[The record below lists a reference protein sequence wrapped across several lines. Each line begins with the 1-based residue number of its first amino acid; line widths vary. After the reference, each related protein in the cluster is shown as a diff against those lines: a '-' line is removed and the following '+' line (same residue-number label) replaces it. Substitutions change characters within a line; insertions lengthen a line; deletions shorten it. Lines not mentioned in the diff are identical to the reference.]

1 MCYNLFMNTKK
12 IFENQNSI
20 PAMILGIAFIIAIII
35 AGGFA
40 LSAKNSGNTLTST
53 GSAKVHVTSDSGKFS
68 GSVIAYGA
76 QYELP
81 QKYRDMEVHT
91 ARVKKYLLDNG
102 VTEEELTI
110 SPVTQFEQYNYNN
123 NDAGQPKQFQLSQM
137 ISVDSTD
144 VEKITKISNGVSEIA
159 KAGVLFQTNGAQYF
173 YSKLADLRVS
183 LLGEA
188 VVDAKARAKEIAGAS
203 GGNVGKLK
211 SATSGVVQ
219 VLAPNSIDTSDYGT
233 YDTST
238 IEKDVMVTVRATFI
252 IR

>member
-1 MCYNLFMNTKK
+1 MNTKK
-12 IFENQNSI
+12 IFETQNSI
-20 PAMILGIAFIIAIII
+20 PATILGVAFIIAIII

-53 GSAKVHVTSDSGKFS
+53 GSAKIHVTSDSGKFS
-68 GSVIAYGA
+68 GAVLAYGT
-76 QYELP
+76 QFELP
-81 QKYRDMEVHT
+81 QKYRDIEIHT

-102 VTEEELTI
+102 VTEAELTI
-110 SPVTQFEQYNYNN
+110 SPVTQFEQYDYNN
-123 NDAGQPKQFQLSQM
+123 NGAGAPKQYQLNQTV
-137 ISVDSTD
+137 SVDSTD
-144 VEKITKISNGVSEIA
+144 VAKITKISNGVGEIA
-159 KAGVLFQTNGAQYF
+159 KSGVLFQTNGAQYF

-203 GGNVGKLK
+203 GGSVGKLK

-233 YDTST
+233 YDTTT
-238 IEKDVMVTVRATFI
+238 IEKDIMVTVRATFI

>member
-1 MCYNLFMNTKK
+1 MQIKQ
-12 IFENQNSI
+12 IFEKQN
-20 PAMILGIAFIIAIII
+20 ATAAGVLGVAFIVVAVI
-35 AGGFA
+35 AGIF
-40 LSAKNSGNTLTST
+40 LSNLRSSGNVLTST
-53 GSAKVHVTSDSGKFS
+53 GSAKTSVTSDSAKFS

-81 QKYRDMEVHT
+81 TRYKELEDST
-91 ARVKKYLLDNG
+91 AKVKAYLLKNG
-102 VTEEELTI
+102 VTEEELVI
-110 SPVTQFEQYNYNN
+110 SPITQFEQYDYNN
-123 NDAGQPKQFQLSQM
+123 AGGPKQFQLSQM
-137 ISVDSTD
+137 VSVNSTD
-144 VEKITKISNGVSEIA
+144 VDKVTKISNGVSEIA
-159 KAGVLFQTNGAQYF
+159 KSGVLFQTNGAQYF

-188 VVDAKARAKEIAGAS
+188 VIDAKARAREIAKAS
-203 GGNVGKLK
+203 GSNVGKLK

-233 YDTST
+233 YDTTT

>member
-1 MCYNLFMNTKK
+1 MNTKN
-12 IFENQNSI
+12 IFETPNSI
-20 PAMILGIAFIIAIII
+20 PAAILGVAFIIAIII

-40 LSAKNSGNTLTST
+40 LSAKNSGNTLTAT
-53 GSAKVHVTSDSGKFS
+53 GSAKVHVTSDSAKFS
-68 GSVIAYGA
+68 GSVIAYGS
-76 QYELP
+76 QFELP
-81 QKYRDMEVHT
+81 TRYREIDQST
-91 ARVKKYLLDNG
+91 TKVKAYLLANG
-102 VTEEELTI
+102 VTESELTI
-110 SPVTQFEQYNYNN
+110 SPVTQFEQYDYR
-123 NDAGQPKQFQLSQM
+123 NDGLPSAKQFQLSQV

-144 VEKITKISNGVSEIA
+144 VEKITKISNGITEVARS
-159 KAGVLFQTNGAQYF
+159 GVLFQTNGAQYY

-183 LLGEA
+183 LLG
-188 VVDAKARAKEIAGAS
+188 DAIKDSKARAKEIAKASGAS
-203 GGNVGKLK
+203 VGKLK

>member
-1 MCYNLFMNTKK
+1 MNTRK
-12 IFENQNSI
+12 IFETPNSI
-20 PAMILGIAFIIAIII
+20 PATILGVAFIIAIII

-53 GSAKVHVTSDSGKFS
+53 GSAKTSVVSDSAKFS
-68 GSVIAYGA
+68 GSVIAYGM
-76 QYELP
+76 QFELP
-81 QKYRDMEVHT
+81 TKYREVEANT
-91 ARVKKYLLDNG
+91 AKVKAYLLANG

-110 SPVTQFEQYNYNN
+110 SPITQFEQYNYENN
-123 NDAGQPKQFQLSQM
+123 GPKQFQLSQ
-137 ISVDSTD
+137 IIAVDSTD
-144 VEKITKISNGVSEIA
+144 VEKITKISNGITEVA
-159 KAGVLFQTNGAQYF
+159 RGGVLFQTNGAQYF

-183 LLGEA
+183 LLGDA
-188 VVDAKARAKEIAGAS
+188 VIDAKARAREIAKAS

-238 IEKDVMVTVRATFI
+238 VEKDVMVTVRATFI
-252 IR
+252 IK

>member
-1 MCYNLFMNTKK
+1 MSIKNIFNTP
-12 IFENQNSI
+12 NSI
-20 PAMILGIAFIIAIII
+20 PATILGVAFIIAIVI
-35 AGGFA
+35 AGSFV
-40 LSAKNSGNTLTST
+40 LSARNSGNTLTAT
-53 GSAKVHVTSDSGKFS
+53 GSAKTHVVSDSGKFS

-81 QKYRDMEVHT
+81 ARYKDIDANT
-91 ARVKKYLLDNG
+91 AKVKAYLLANG
-102 VTEEELTI
+102 VTEKELTI
-110 SPVTQFEQYNYNN
+110 SPVTQIEQYNYGN
-123 NDAGQPKQFQLSQM
+123 NDANQPKQFQLSQM

-144 VEKITKISNGVSEIA
+144 VDKITKISNGITEVARS
-159 KAGVLFQTNGAQYF
+159 GVLFQTNGAQYF

-183 LLGEA
+183 LLG
-188 VVDAKARAKEIAGAS
+188 DAIKDARARAKEIAGAS
-203 GGNVGKLK
+203 SASVGKLK

-252 IR
+252 IQ

>member
-1 MCYNLFMNTKK
+1 
-12 IFENQNSI
+12 
-20 PAMILGIAFIIAIII
+20 MILGVAFIVAIII

-68 GSVIAYGA
+68 GSVIEYGA
-76 QYELP
+76 QFELP
-81 QKYRDMEVHT
+81 QKYRDIEIHT

-102 VTEEELTI
+102 VTEAELTI
-110 SPVTQFEQYNYNN
+110 SPVTQFEQYDYNN
-123 NDAGQPKQFQLSQM
+123 NSAGAPKQYQLNQ
-137 ISVDSTD
+137 IVSVDSTD
-144 VEKITKISNGVSEIA
+144 VAKITKISNGVSEIA
-159 KAGVLFQTNGAQYF
+159 KTGVLFQTNGAQYF

-183 LLGEA
+183 LLGDA
-188 VVDAKARAKEIAGAS
+188 IKDAKARAKEIAGAS
-203 GGNVGKLK
+203 NASVGKLK

-233 YDTST
+233 YDTTT